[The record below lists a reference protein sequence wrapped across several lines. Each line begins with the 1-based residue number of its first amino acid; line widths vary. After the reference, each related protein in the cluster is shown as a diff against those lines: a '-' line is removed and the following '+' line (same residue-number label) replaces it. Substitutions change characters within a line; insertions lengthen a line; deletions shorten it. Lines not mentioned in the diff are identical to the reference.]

1 MPTGRAKKLIDWFKL
16 NLPASQVDEFAER
29 FKKVIKSY
37 FSSDGSYEDLGHVGV
52 TVEMGTAH
60 AAVDRNPVSVDAC
73 DAPDAPEDSGS
84 GPEAPHDLACTST
97 GTERRR
103 YLSPLA

>member
-1 MPTGRAKKLIDWFKL
+1 M
-16 NLPASQVDEFAER
+16 DEFADR

-37 FSSDGSYEDLGHVGV
+37 FSSDGNSEDLGHVGV

-60 AAVDRNPVSVDAC
+60 AAVSADAC
-73 DAPDAPEDSGS
+73 DAPDAPEESGS
-84 GPEAPHDLACTST
+84 GPDAAHNLVSTSA

-103 YLSPLA
+103 YLTPIA

>member
-1 MPTGRAKKLIDWFKL
+1 M
-16 NLPASQVDEFAER
+16 DEFAER

-37 FSSDGSYEDLGHVGV
+37 FSSDGNYEDLGHVGV